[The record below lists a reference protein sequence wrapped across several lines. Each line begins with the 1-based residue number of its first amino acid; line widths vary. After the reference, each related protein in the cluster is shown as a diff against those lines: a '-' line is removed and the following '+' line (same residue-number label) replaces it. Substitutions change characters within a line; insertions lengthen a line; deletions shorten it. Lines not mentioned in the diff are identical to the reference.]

1 MKYGM
6 TNIKFNQYNQQLTAF
21 AKENRNNPTI
31 PELKVWREILSNK
44 KTGYKFTRQKPIK
57 NFILDFYSSEL
68 LLGIEIDG
76 DSHFEP
82 NNKRYDKKRTL
93 LVGKYHIKIIRYT
106 NKDVM
111 ENIEGVHEDVMREIE
126 KRKAE
131 LDI

>member
-1 MKYGM
+1 MR
-6 TNIKFNQYNQQLTAF
+6 NIKFNQYNQQLTVF

-57 NFILDFYSSEL
+57 NFILDFYSSKL
-68 LLGIEIDG
+68 LLGVEIDG

-82 NNKRYDKKRTL
+82 KNERYDKKRTL
-93 LVGKYHIKIIRYT
+93 LVGQYYIKVIRYT

-111 ENIEGVHEDVMREIE
+111 ENIEGVYEDVMRKIE
-126 KRKAE
+126 VRRVE
-131 LDI
+131 LNI